1 MPARGFFTPSL
12 QDEHINIKELV
23 AVHLALRS
31 YAHLF
36 PAGAV
41 LDVRTDSR
49 VTMGVLNAMC
59 SRSRCLM
66 AEVRR
71 LHFTISALRV
81 RVRASWLPVRA
92 PTRVRRSLTNHLT
105 EEHTCPAVFRDGRDQ
120 TVPQRPLRNGSQL
133 IWVLFLMI
141 ICHPSAG
148 HAILI
153 MAQSWLGLC
162 EENPLGCYWLAPQ
175 TAEKLTVSMSVA
187 ILQ

>member
-1 MPARGFFTPSL
+1 VTTDASPFGWGATYKRLVPARGFFTPSL

-66 AEVRR
+66 ADVRR

-105 EEHTCPAVFRDGRDQ
+105 EEHTCPAMLRDGRDR
-120 TVPQRPLRNGSQL
+120 TVPHRPLRYVSQL
-133 IWVLFLMI
+133 LWVHLLMV

-148 HAILI
+148 HAIMI
-153 MAQSWLGLC
+153 TAQS
-162 EENPLGCYWLAPQ
+162 
-175 TAEKLTVSMSVA
+175 
-187 ILQ
+187 